1 MRILPTCVAAAI
13 VVSAAALS
21 AQAPAPQAPVQQP
34 APPVF
39 RAGVELL
46 TLDVTALD
54 NDTGRQVTDLAA
66 TDFIV
71 EVDGG
76 ARQVTSSEYV
86 RSVDRL
92 RVTGAPRQ
100 VSVRADETYFS
111 SNSNAAPS
119 GRLIALLVDQGN
131 IRTGA
136 ARQAMNGAK
145 KFVDS
150 LEPED
155 RVAVIAVPGPG
166 ELVDF
171 TTDHDAVRE
180 ALLRIVGRSETVQVQ
195 LNISVTEAIAIHN
208 RTDARVAIEVVQR
221 ECAQAAGLADLD
233 NCQRE
238 LEQAAS
244 EIVSDVR
251 KRTDDSVR
259 AMRAVLMSLGNLE
272 GPKSVILVSEGLM
285 FDGLGTETD
294 DLAAVASD
302 SRASLDVL

>member
-1 MRILPTCVAAAI
+1 M
-13 VVSAAALS
+13 
-21 AQAPAPQAPVQQP
+21 
-34 APPVF
+34 
-39 RAGVELL
+39 
-46 TLDVTALD
+46 
-54 NDTGRQVTDLAA
+54 
-66 TDFIV
+66 
-71 EVDGG
+71 
-76 ARQVTSSEYV
+76 
-86 RSVDRL
+86 
-92 RVTGAPRQ
+92 
-100 VSVRADETYFS
+100 
-111 SNSNAAPS
+111 
-119 GRLIALLVDQGN
+119 
-131 IRTGA
+131 
-136 ARQAMNGAK
+136 
-145 KFVDS
+145 
-150 LEPED
+150 
-155 RVAVIAVPGPG
+155 
-166 ELVDF
+166 
-171 TTDHDAVRE
+171 
-180 ALLRIVGRSETVQVQ
+180 Q